1 LLLKHDEQF
10 LSNLKVQFGDNPDAA
25 ALIKNELNQI
35 NDINNYKNQLD
46 LKNDAINKL
55 LQD

>member
-10 LSNLKVQFGDNPDAA
+10 QSNLKVQFGDNPDAA

-46 LKNDAINKL
+46 LKNSSINKL